1 MKISKVIVVEG
12 KNDILAV
19 KRAVDAFVIST
30 SGSGLSKDLMR
41 MLKKVHSEK
50 GIIILTDP
58 DGPGERI
65 RSLIAEQI
73 PSAEHAFIKR
83 NDARLNGDI
92 GIENASI
99 EIIKKALENY
109 ISTGDKV
116 VDLTFKDLIDNQLN
130 GFSNSRELRAKLCDK
145 LDITYANAKTL
156 YKRLIMLNIDGNK
169 LKKIME
175 EINGEYR

>member
-12 KNDILAV
+12 KNDVLAV
-19 KRAVDAFVIST
+19 KRAVDAFVVST
-30 SGSGLSKDLMR
+30 SGSGLSKDTMR
-41 MLKKVHSEK
+41 MLKKLQQEK

-73 PSAEHAFIKR
+73 PNADHAFIKR
-83 NDARLNGDI
+83 DHARANGDI
-92 GIENASI
+92 GIENASVQHI
-99 EIIKKALENY
+99 QAALANY
-109 ISTGDKV
+109 LSNDNKE
-116 VDLTFKDLIDNQLN
+116 VDLAFADMIANGLNGYPTSKDLRQ
-130 GFSNSRELRAKLCDK
+130 RLCDK

-156 YKRLIMLNIDGNK
+156 FKRLVMLEIDRDE
-169 LKKIME
+169 LERIME